1 MVNNKVT
8 QPDWLESR
16 WLVIEIHKVF
26 PSSSRLRK
34 SGHIRLQDIYAS
46 KAAISK
52 QSSLDFRVLGQQMKE
67 FLSRQDSPQA
77 EMRVYLGYHLS
88 VMVLESAGLYFIK
101 YSDKV
106 LHNYSKHIYD
116 VNEV

>member
-1 MVNNKVT
+1 
-8 QPDWLESR
+8 
-16 WLVIEIHKVF
+16 
-26 PSSSRLRK
+26 
-34 SGHIRLQDIYAS
+34 
-46 KAAISK
+46 
-52 QSSLDFRVLGQQMKE
+52 MKE

>member
-1 MVNNKVT
+1 MKIGSHT
-8 QPDWLESR
+8 
-16 WLVIEIHKVF
+16 IA
-26 PSSSRLRK
+26 
-34 SGHIRLQDIYAS
+34 GHYAS

-52 QSSLDFRVLGQQMKE
+52 QLSLDVRVLGQQMKE
-67 FLSRQDSPQA
+67 GSSRQDSPPA
-77 EMRVYLGYHLS
+77 EMCVYLGYHLS
-88 VMVLESAGLYFIK
+88 VLVFESAGLYAIK